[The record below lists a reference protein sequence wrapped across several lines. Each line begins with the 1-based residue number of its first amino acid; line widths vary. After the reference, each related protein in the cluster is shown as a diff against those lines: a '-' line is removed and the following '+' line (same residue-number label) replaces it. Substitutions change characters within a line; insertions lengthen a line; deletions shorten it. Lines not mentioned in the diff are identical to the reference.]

1 MPSRLSPSE
10 VKTALHERLD
20 LFLTGCDQATSH
32 SKFGQTFNDLEHFF
46 IHDGQKFMQE
56 ALELKLQERI
66 NHTEAT
72 DEAKQCPD
80 CKKK

>member
-10 VKTALHERLD
+10 VKIALHERLD
-20 LFLTGCDQATSH
+20 LFLTGCDQATSQ
-32 SKFGQTFNDLEHFF
+32 SKFGQTFDDLENFF
-46 IHDGQKFMQE
+46 IHDGQKFMRE

-66 NHTEAT
+66 DHAEAT
-72 DEAKQCPD
+72 DEAKQCPE